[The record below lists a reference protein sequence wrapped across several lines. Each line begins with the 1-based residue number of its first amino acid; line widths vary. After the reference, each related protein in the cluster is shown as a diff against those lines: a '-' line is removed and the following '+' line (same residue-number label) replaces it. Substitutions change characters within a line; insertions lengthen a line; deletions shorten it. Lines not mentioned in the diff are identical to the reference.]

1 MAWRADGATAGRR
14 FFMATLYRCPICH
27 HEVSD
32 PDREC
37 PYCRSHQVLAG
48 ANPSLVLLGVALA
61 LLALGATAGLLT
73 RSFRESRAARRL
85 LHLEA
90 AVALSDSGDH
100 ERAIEEYRR
109 ALHYGREDRE
119 ARLGLAR
126 ELYDTGSLSE
136 ARSHLIDLLQAD
148 PTHAEVNYLLAKIA
162 SAEGRLDQAVAYY
175 RTAIHGRW
183 PEGLKV
189 SPLQVRFELVRVLET
204 KGDQLQEVSELLE
217 LLKEAPEDPSVRWRI
232 GRLLLEAGAPEKA
245 AATFQALVE
254 SGHGS
259 PRAHEGLGEAE
270 FSLGHYLSART
281 AFGRS
286 LSLDPRNSRALDW
299 LRLTN
304 RVVELDPTYRKGGTR
319 ERRRRSEELL
329 DRARRELERCVDLPE
344 GAVGPKAPLPAS
356 AQKLVDS
363 ALETKARR
371 VEAGRSEDYVEA
383 DVSLAQ
389 DLWQARLRTCPEIPI
404 ADEPLR
410 HVLEKLA
417 Q

>member
-1 MAWRADGATAGRR
+1 
-14 FFMATLYRCPICH
+14 MATLYHCPICH
-27 HEVSD
+27 HEISD
-32 PDREC
+32 PNREC
-37 PYCRSHQVLAG
+37 SYCRSHQVLGG
-48 ANPSLVLLGVALA
+48 ANPSLVLLGVGLA
-61 LLALGATAGLLT
+61 LLALGAAAGLLT
-73 RSFRESRAARRL
+73 SSFRESRAARRL
-85 LHLEA
+85 QHLKA
-90 AVALSDSGDH
+90 AVALSDAGDH
-100 ERAIEEYRR
+100 EQAIEEYRH

-126 ELYDTGSLSE
+126 ELYHTGRLSE

-148 PTHAEVNYLLAKIA
+148 PTHAEVNYLLARIA
-162 SAEGRLDQAVAYY
+162 SAQGRLDQAVAYY

-189 SPLQVRFELVRVLET
+189 SPLQVRFELIRVLET
-204 KGDQLQEVSELLE
+204 KGDQLQEVSELLD

-245 AATFQALVE
+245 AATFEALVE
-254 SGHGS
+254 SG
-259 PRAHEGLGEAE
+259 RATPQAYEGLGEAE
-270 FSLGHYLSART
+270 FALGHYLSART

-286 LSLDPRNSRALDW
+286 LSLDPRASRTLDW
-299 LRLTN
+299 LRLTS

-319 ERRRRSEELL
+319 ERLRRSEELL
-329 DRARRELERCVDLPE
+329 DRARRELERCGDLPE
-344 GAVGPKAPLPAS
+344 GAVGPKVPLPGP
-356 AQKLVDS
+356 AQKLVDA
-363 ALETKARR
+363 ALETKTRR

-383 DVSLAQ
+383 DISLAQ
-389 DLWQARLRTCPEIPI
+389 ELWQARLQTCPAIPI